1 MPGTNTKRFQ
11 MPANAFSYPHAN
23 VNTNRATSFRTAS
36 EISNARPYVSHHHND
51 NSHRNQYQTPKAS
64 SSSAP
69 LVTTVITHT
78 ITEEEINDDG
88 YHDDDAPWYQV
99 MRKRRVE
106 SGPHHDIITDTIQKV
121 SSSSPSLSTTPFPY
135 RSPQS
140 TSTSLVNKKQTLS
153 KNFNSFVIDSSSDE
167 GDNNDDS
174 NSIYMID

>member
-1 MPGTNTKRFQ
+1 

-23 VNTNRATSFRTAS
+23 VNTNRATTFRTAS

-51 NSHRNQYQTPKAS
+51 NSHRNQYQTPRAS
-64 SSSAP
+64 SSSAAAP

-121 SSSSPSLSTTPFPY
+121 SSSSPSLSSTTPFPY

-140 TSTSLVNKKQTLS
+140 TSTSLVSKKQTLS
-153 KNFNSFVIDSSSDE
+153 KNFNSFVIDSSSDDD
-167 GDNNDDS
+167 DNNDDS